1 MTDVNNASDV
11 PTILMKKEK
20 PRPSRNRLAAVAGPI
35 PKQSTISA
43 EAALQQPN
51 AISGPSLQPSNAIAG
66 PSLQQ
71 PNAISVPALQP
82 LNAIAGHILWQPDAV
97 VDQLEDEAVELAHLN
112 VVRSKRLK
120 VKKRPIPLLD
130 LIYENQL
137 EYNKFIT
144 KKVPKLLKMLGVSS
158 DSDSD

>member
-1 MTDVNNASDV
+1 
-11 PTILMKKEK
+11 MKKEK
-20 PRPSRNRLAAVAGPI
+20 PRPSRNRLAAVAGPV
-35 PKQSTISA
+35 PKQSTIRA

-51 AISGPSLQPSNAIAG
+51 AISGPSLQPPNAIAG

-82 LNAIAGHILWQPDAV
+82 PNAIAGHILWQPDAV

-120 VKKRPIPLLD
+120 AKKRPIPLLD